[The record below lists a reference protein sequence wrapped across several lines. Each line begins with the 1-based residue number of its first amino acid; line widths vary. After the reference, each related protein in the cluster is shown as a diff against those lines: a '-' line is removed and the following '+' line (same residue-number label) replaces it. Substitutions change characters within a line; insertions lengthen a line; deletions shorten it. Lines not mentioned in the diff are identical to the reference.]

1 MNTSDLNKV
10 ILSFGYLHDGGGMY
24 SKHVGRCFAMIQ
36 INQNGIFLKVYGD
49 GYAESDFISNIDL
62 TESNLRSFL
71 TANSI

>member
-1 MNTSDLNKV
+1 MTNSQLHK
-10 ILSFGYLHDGGGMY
+10 IFLSNGYIHDGGGMY

-36 INQNGIFLKVYGD
+36 INQNGIFPKVHGN

>member
-1 MNTSDLNKV
+1 MTNSQLHK
-10 ILSFGYLHDGGGMY
+10 IFLSYGYSHDGEGMY
-24 SKHVGRCFAMIQ
+24 SKHLGRCFAMIQ